1 MDIQQEKIY
10 LLMEISMKLIQKNF
24 YLQEFFPNYLM
35 MQFQALNMIIVFL
48 EDLNKKKILQEFI
61 LEINTNHNFDCFSL
75 TSAMTISPK
84 PTL

>member
-61 LEINTNHNFDCFSL
+61 LEINTN
-75 TSAMTISPK
+75 
-84 PTL
+84 